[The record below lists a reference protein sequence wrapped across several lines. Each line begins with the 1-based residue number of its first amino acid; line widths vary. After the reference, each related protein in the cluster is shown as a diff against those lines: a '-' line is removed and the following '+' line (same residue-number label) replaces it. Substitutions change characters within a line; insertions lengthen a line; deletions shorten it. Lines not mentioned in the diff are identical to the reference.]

1 MHNFKYIKIS
11 NKKRIRILS
20 LSTKSKLYVLFLHG
34 FKSDIEGEKP
44 HGLYKFCKKKKIGFL
59 ALEYMGHGKSYGKFE
74 NGNITSWSKDTHL
87 TIKKKNNLSK
97 TNFVLLKEIIMNILF
112 HYNL

>member
-44 HGLYKFCKKKKIGFL
+44 HGLYKFCKKKKNWVFGIRI
-59 ALEYMGHGKSYGKFE
+59 HGAWKIVWK
-74 NGNITSWSKDTHL
+74 
-87 TIKKKNNLSK
+87 
-97 TNFVLLKEIIMNILF
+97 V
-112 HYNL
+112 

>member
-20 LSTKSKLYVLFLHG
+20 LSTKSKLYVVFLHG

-44 HGLYKFCKKKKIGFL
+44 NAIFKY
-59 ALEYMGHGKSYGKFE
+59 A
-74 NGNITSWSKDTHL
+74 
-87 TIKKKNNLSK
+87 KNC
-97 TNFVLLKEIIMNILF
+97 LLKCTNVQIVC
-112 HYNL
+112 

>member
-34 FKSDIEGEKP
+34 FKSDIE
-44 HGLYKFCKKKKIGFL
+44 L
-59 ALEYMGHGKSYGKFE
+59 
-74 NGNITSWSKDTHL
+74 
-87 TIKKKNNLSK
+87 NNW
-97 TNFVLLKEIIMNILF
+97 EIMQPTGVFNDGS
-112 HYNL
+112 NEQ